1 MVNKDN
7 TITVAELLSM
17 LTDGRIITSMPVAIW
32 DNATGTIR
40 GINAFEIQT
49 FKDGSK
55 ALTFFDGA
63 VCAEI
68 KDVESTAEVFP
79 R

>member
-1 MVNKDN
+1 MVNKDK
-7 TITVAELLSM
+7 TVTVAELLAI
-17 LTDGRIITSMPVAIW
+17 LADGRISPDMPIAIW
-32 DNATGTIR
+32 DNASGTIR
-40 GINAFEIQT
+40 GVNAFEIQT

-68 KDVESTAEVFP
+68 KDVETTAEVFP
-79 R
+79 

>member
-1 MVNKDN
+1 MVNKGN
-7 TITVAELLSM
+7 TVTVAELLAI
-17 LTDGRIITSMPVAIW
+17 LADGRITPDMPIAIW

-40 GINAFEIQT
+40 GVNAFEIQT

-63 VCAEI
+63 VCAEV
-68 KDVESTAEVFP
+68 KNVETTAEVFP
-79 R
+79 